1 MLDLRRKIVL
11 LLLIPLLGLCG
22 LAIQR
27 GLEGLASLGQTQRI
41 ADVVELAGR
50 LGPTLHEL
58 QRESAASQSA
68 LASPGASRAT
78 LQTQRAAT
86 DAASAR
92 LYEVADRITQERFGK
107 RFADAF
113 ARAGEA
119 FGNLDGRRADFDGGR
134 LGPAET
140 GAYFDTTIA
149 RMLDVVG
156 EIAGLGA
163 APEISARVN
172 AYVYLLR
179 AKDAAARETVFVARN
194 LAGTGAMAA
203 PDLSNLRG
211 FGAEQAVYA
220 TLFEAFA
227 DGSIKAAGLSAL
239 TGSDGAAIAALRTR
253 LLAGERMA
261 GEAWLGAAAARGRA
275 AQNAETALLAD
286 LAAANAAELA
296 SRRQDLIAGVALALG
311 LVVIAVAVGVLL
323 LLSIVRPLAHLTE
336 TMNRLA
342 AGELDVEFAEAKR
355 SDEIGR
361 IGKAVELFRQGLL
374 ADQVRQAQAREA
386 QAAQSAAE
394 RRQALDA
401 LAQTLEARV
410 RDVIEK
416 VVGAAHA
423 GQGTAAEL
431 VANSARIRQGST
443 KAASSAVAASQAVG
457 GFAAEC
463 ERLAASIL
471 EVRGQAQQSSQSVA
485 TANDAVARTDREIA
499 VLAEAAQKIGDV
511 AKLIA
516 EIAGQTNLL
525 ALNATI
531 EAARAGEAGKG
542 FAVVAGEVKSLAQQ
556 TARATEDIG
565 RQISAIRTATGRV
578 VETIGDVR
586 GAFGE
591 VQRYAAAIVDAVENQ
606 NQSTSAIAGNV
617 ARTAETTSG
626 VSDMMAEIVADATAA
641 AERTGAL
648 ETQSRDLAAQADR
661 LRSDVGG
668 IVANLRQ
675 A

>member
-27 GLEGLASLGQTQRI
+27 GLEGLRTLGDTQRI

-50 LGPTLHEL
+50 LGPTLHAL
-58 QRESAASQSA
+58 QLENAASQAA
-68 LASPGASRAT
+68 LAAGASRAD
-78 LQTQRAAT
+78 LRAQRATT

-119 FGNLDGRRADFDGGR
+119 FGNLDGRRAEFDAGR

-140 GAYFDTTIA
+140 AAYFDTTIA

-172 AYVYLLR
+172 AYVFLLR

-194 LAGTGAMAA
+194 LAATGVMAA
-203 PDLSNLRG
+203 PDLSNLRS

-220 TLFEAFA
+220 TLFESFA
-227 DGSIKAAGLSAL
+227 DGAIKAAGLSAL
-239 TGSDGAAIAALRTR
+239 SGSDGAAIAALRTR

-261 GEAWLGAAAARGRA
+261 GEAWLDAAAARGRA

-286 LAAANAAELA
+286 LAAANAAELGA
-296 SRRQDLIAGVALALG
+296 RRQDLIAGVALAVG
-311 LVVIAVAVGVLL
+311 LVVIAVAVGVGL

-342 AGELDVEFAEAKR
+342 AGELDVEFTEAKR

-394 RRQALDA
+394 RRQALDT

-410 RDVIEK
+410 RDVIER
-416 VVGAAHA
+416 VVAAAQA

-443 KAASSAVAASQAVG
+443 RAASSAVEASQAVG

-463 ERLAASIL
+463 ERLAASIH

-499 VLAEAAQKIGDV
+499 ILAEAAQKIGDV

-531 EAARAGEAGKG
+531 EAARAGDAGKG

-565 RQISAIRTATGRV
+565 RQITAIRTATDRV

-591 VQRYAAAIVDAVENQ
+591 VQRYAGAIVDAVENQ
-606 NQSTSAIAGNV
+606 NQSTSAIASNV
-617 ARTAETTSG
+617 AQTAATTSG
-626 VSDMMAEIVADATAA
+626 VSDMMAEIVADAAAA

>member
-22 LAIQR
+22 LAVQR
-27 GLEGLASLGQTQRI
+27 SLEGLAALGQTQRI
-41 ADVVELAGR
+41 ANAVELAGR
-50 LGPTLHEL
+50 LGPTLHAL
-58 QRESAASQSA
+58 QRENAASQAA
-68 LASPGASRAT
+68 LGAAASRAA
-78 LQTQRAAT
+78 LQMSRVAT
-86 DAASAR
+86 DAASVR

-107 RFADAF
+107 RFSDAF

-119 FGNLDGRRADFDGGR
+119 FGNLDGRRADFDAGR
-134 LGPAET
+134 LGATET
-140 GAYFDTTIA
+140 AAYFDATIA

-163 APEISARVN
+163 APAISARVN

-179 AKDAAARETVFVARN
+179 AKDAASRETVFVARN
-194 LAGTGAMAA
+194 VAAAGAMAA
-203 PDLSNLRG
+203 ADLSSLRS

-227 DGSIKAAGLSAL
+227 EGPIKAAGLSAL
-239 TGSDGAAIAALRTR
+239 TGSDGAAIAALRVR
-253 LLAGERMA
+253 LLAGEQMA
-261 GEAWLGAAAARGRA
+261 GETWLDAAAARGRA

-286 LAAANAAELA
+286 LTTANSAELA
-296 SRRQDLIAGVALALG
+296 GRRQALIGGVALAIG
-311 LVVIAVAVGVLL
+311 LVAVAVAVGVVL

-342 AGELDVEFAEAKR
+342 AGELDVELTEAKR

-374 ADQVRQAQAREA
+374 ADQVRQAQTRET
-386 QAAQSAAE
+386 QLAQSAAE
-394 RRQALDA
+394 RRQSLDA

-410 RDVIEK
+410 RDVIDQ
-416 VVGAAHA
+416 VVGAARA

-443 KAASSAVAASQAVG
+443 QAASSAVDASQAVG

-463 ERLAASIL
+463 ERLAASIH
-471 EVRGQAQQSSQSVA
+471 EVRGQAQQSAQSVA
-485 TANDAVARTDREIA
+485 TANDAVTRTDREIA

-542 FAVVAGEVKSLAQQ
+542 FAVVANEVKSLAQQ

-565 RQISAIRTATGRV
+565 RQIAAIRTATGRV

-591 VQRYAAAIVDAVENQ
+591 VQRYAGAIAEAVENQ
-606 NQSTSAIAGNV
+606 NRSTRAIAGNV
-617 ARTAETTSG
+617 AQTAATTSG
-626 VSDMMAEIVADATAA
+626 VSDMMAAIVADAAA
-641 AERTGAL
+641 SAERTGAL
-648 ETQSRDLAAQADR
+648 EIQSRDLAAQADR

>member
-1 MLDLRRKIVL
+1 MLDLRRKIIL

-22 LAIQR
+22 LAVQR
-27 GLEGLASLGQTQRI
+27 GLEGWRALGDTQRI

-58 QRESAASQSA
+58 QRENAASQAA
-68 LASPGASRAT
+68 LASPGASRAG
-78 LQTQRAAT
+78 LQTHRAAT

-107 RFADAF
+107 RFSDAF

-119 FGNLDGRRADFDGGR
+119 FGNLDGSRAAFDAGR

-140 GAYFDTTIA
+140 AAYFDTTIA

-172 AYVYLLR
+172 AYVFLLR

-194 LAGTGAMAA
+194 LAAAGAMAA
-203 PDLSNLRG
+203 PDISNLRS

-220 TLFEAFA
+220 ALFESFA
-227 DGSIKAAGLSAL
+227 DGAIKAAGLSAL
-239 TGSDGAAIAALRTR
+239 TGSDAAAIAALRTR

-261 GEAWLGAAAARGRA
+261 GEAWLAAAAARGRA

-286 LAAANAAELA
+286 LAAANAAELGA
-296 SRRQDLIAGVALALG
+296 RRQDLIAGVALAVG
-311 LVVIAVAVGVLL
+311 LVVIAVAVGILL

-342 AGELDVEFAEAKR
+342 AGELDVVLTEAKR

-386 QAAQSAAE
+386 QVAQSAAE

-410 RDVIEK
+410 RDVIEQ
-416 VVGAAHA
+416 VVDAARA

-443 KAASSAVAASQAVG
+443 KAASSAVEASQAVG

-471 EVRGQAQQSSQSVA
+471 DVRGQAQQSSQSVA

-565 RQISAIRTATGRV
+565 RQITAIRTATGRV

-591 VQRYAAAIVDAVENQ
+591 VQRYAGAIVDAVESQ

-617 ARTAETTSG
+617 AQTAATTSG
-626 VSDMMAEIVADATAA
+626 VSDMMAAIVADATAA